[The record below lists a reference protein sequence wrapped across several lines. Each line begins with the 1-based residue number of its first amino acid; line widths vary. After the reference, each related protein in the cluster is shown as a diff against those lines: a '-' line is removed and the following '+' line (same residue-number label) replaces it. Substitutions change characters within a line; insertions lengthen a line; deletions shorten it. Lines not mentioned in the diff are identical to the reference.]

1 MCYYLSTI
9 SMKIGATTNLYA
21 INSYLQTNNYLKV
34 NYFLKPL
41 NFEEWDYTVG

>member
-1 MCYYLSTI
+1 MCYLSTI
-9 SMKIGATTNLYA
+9 SMKIGATTNLYAIEIA

-41 NFEEWDYTVG
+41 NFEE